1 MNGTN
6 SSCAN
11 EWEHTGAKPKSNVPG
26 APSSSVPDN
35 KVLAGQSH
43 VEDIHKQLDSGG
55 PSIGF
60 SLHGAS
66 NRDHS
71 RDVTGTLSCALPP
84 LEQGRRQTTA
94 HGPQQPRETPKLSLE
109 PGKHH
114 FF

>member
-11 EWEHTGAKPKSNVPG
+11 EWEHTDAKPKSNVPG

-43 VEDIHKQLDSGG
+43 VEDIHKQLGSGG

-71 RDVTGTLSCALPP
+71 RDVTGPLSCALPP